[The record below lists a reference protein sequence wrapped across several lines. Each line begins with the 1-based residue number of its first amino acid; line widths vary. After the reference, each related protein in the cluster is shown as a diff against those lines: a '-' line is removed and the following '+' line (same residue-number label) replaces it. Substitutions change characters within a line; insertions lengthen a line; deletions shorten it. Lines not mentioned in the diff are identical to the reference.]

1 MNSTILIG
9 NLTYDIELKK
19 TQSNKSVCDFSIA
32 INNGKDRNGNERE
45 ATFINCQAWEST
57 AEILS
62 KFTSKGSKIAV
73 NGHLDVQRWQDNY
86 GNNRSKMIVVADRI
100 ELLSPRQ
107 GGNQPR
113 DNQPSQAQTGEYE
126 PLKGHE
132 EPMQTGTLKPSDIAP
147 DDLPFY

>member
-9 NLTYDIELKK
+9 NLTADIELKK

-45 ATFINCQAWEST
+45 ATFINCQAWEGT
-57 AEILS
+57 AEILT
-62 KFTSKGSKIAV
+62 KYTSKGSKIAV
-73 NGHLDVQRWQDNY
+73 NGHLDVQRWQDQN
-86 GNNRSKMIVVADRI
+86 GNNRSKMIVLADRI
-100 ELLSPRQ
+100 ELLGSRQ
-107 GGNQPR
+107 GENQSR
-113 DNQPSQAQTGEYE
+113 DNQPTQTQTGEYD

-132 EPMQTGTLKPSDIAP
+132 APNSSFGIDDIQP